1 IIVAATSRCAGNEV
15 PDDIVFAF
23 ASFCDAWS
31 HDAGATG
38 HSGDTPEDTLFV
50 RCREG
55 SGHTVR
61 GPLVS
66 SSSGYRAYVTVTA
79 EMRRLKGWPTCVN
92 TASLFVASPGAGS
105 FSMVFQKE
113 PTPERSGNGVEAC

>member
-1 IIVAATSRCAGNEV
+1 MTLSLLLRPFAMLGLTMLV
-15 PDDIVFAF
+15 PQ
-23 ASFCDAWS
+23 
-31 HDAGATG
+31 GTPATG
-38 HSGDTPEDTLFV
+38 DAPEDTLFV

-79 EMRRLKGWPTCVN
+79 EMCRLEGWPTCVN
-92 TASLFVASPGAGS
+92 TASLFVASPGAGI
-105 FSMVFQKE
+105 FRWCFKKNRLQKG
-113 PTPERSGNGVEAC
+113 PETG